1 MRLLLLQPVIAYRNG
16 SIRMEPI
23 VERGLLYDF
32 YGELLTPH
40 QRSIYEDAVLNDLS
54 LTELAQEYDISRQ
67 AAHDIIKRCDRI
79 LFEYESKL
87 KMMERFFRLKEI
99 SEEMNRKISEAQ
111 ALCDTCEQIGK
122 LKEISNLNEHFR
134 DELQ

>member
-1 MRLLLLQPVIAYRNG
+1 
-16 SIRMEPI
+16 MEPI